1 MRRLAIIDT
10 AASAAAG
17 KALDIQQTG
26 AITGRHTHLEGTSDL
41 TRAVGCDV
49 CVIADD
55 FGTRA
60 EQPSGEA
67 LLRMRLLAGML
78 GDAPMVFA
86 GPAHSDLIALSA
98 LEGKLPR
105 QRLIGSAP
113 EALASAVTAIV
124 AMEAACSPA
133 DVMLTVLGTPPAG
146 IVIPWSE
153 ASIAGYALQQ
163 VLPQVTL
170 ARVDAR
176 VKALWPPG
184 PYALGTAAAQVV
196 NAILSSSRRFFSVT
210 TQLDGEYGARHRAGI
225 VSARLGPRGLGHI
238 HLPELTLRERVL
250 VQTALGA

>member
-1 MRRLAIIDT
+1 MRRLAIIDA

-17 KALDIQQTG
+17 KALDIRQAG

-41 TRAVGCDV
+41 THAVGCDV
-49 CVIADD
+49 CVMADD
-55 FGTRA
+55 SGTRA
-60 EQPSGEA
+60 GEA
-67 LLRMRLLAGML
+67 LLRIRQLAGML
-78 GDAPMVFA
+78 GDAPIVFA

-98 LEGKLPR
+98 LEGKLRR

-210 TQLDGEYGARHRAGI
+210 TQLEGEYGARHCAGI
-225 VSARLGPRGLGHI
+225 VSARLGSRGLGHI
-238 HLPELTLRERVL
+238 HLPELTTRERVL